1 MSKSH
6 SARLFM
12 GAAVFAG
19 AILLGSPA
27 FAARRSCIEKQAL
40 DKVLTS
46 FMFVQNDDKESPV
59 KRYSEKDACDTGDF
73 RGVVDAILFMKNL
86 PSFKNTPEK
95 FKSLISEQ
103 GPSKFLKTRIENI
116 VLETD
121 SNHVCADGAGAYVNQ
136 SEHDTKIMH
145 VCPALV
151 SDQST
156 PLMAAAGL
164 LHEARHIDGF
174 EHIDCDHGEFFGTVY
189 SACDN
194 TYEEQGS
201 YGVGTAFHLYVYLG
215 TKNEALRD
223 EARANAAIELVRRF
237 NKTPLGIK
245 QGALVQ
251 SNDKKISF
259 YDGTKVS
266 LLVELRLDVAA
277 STVKRGFPYF
287 FFKNGQVAKYDFT
300 SDWPMV
306 EGPLVETYNKLSED
320 EMADVRDIT
329 VGSVYCILLS
339 KRVTCYGN
347 NGSSGFRLYQ
357 MNPVNFY
364 LRPEWGPDWI
374 AVRGSDGK
382 IYRLPDEPTE
392 FANTSEADLETID
405 NPYPAVSSFAKVA
418 GKVVGVSPKGNI
430 VETTDGTNWSQV
442 KPYSGFKFKKLYP
455 FYWSKKLEDL

>member
-1 MSKSH
+1 MSNNH
-6 SARLFM
+6 SARLLI
-12 GAAVFAG
+12 GAALVAG
-19 AILLGSPA
+19 ASLLGNPA
-27 FAARRSCIEKQAL
+27 RAARRSCIESQAL
-40 DKVLTS
+40 DKVLTN
-46 FMFVQNDDKESPV
+46 FMFVQNDDEQTPI
-59 KRYSEKDACDTGDF
+59 KRYSAKDACDTRDF

-86 PSFKNTPEK
+86 PAFKSIPEK
-95 FKSLISEQ
+95 FKTVLSEQ
-103 GPSKFLKTRIENI
+103 GPTRFLKTRIENI
-116 VLETD
+116 VLETE
-121 SNHVCADGAGAYVNQ
+121 NNQVCAGGAGAYVNQ

-145 VCPALV
+145 VCPVLV
-151 SDQST
+151 SDRST

-174 EHIDCDHGEFFGTVY
+174 EHVDCDHGEFLGTAY
-189 SACDN
+189 PACD
-194 TYEEQGS
+194 TTFEEQGS
-201 YGVGTAFHLYVYLG
+201 YGIGTAFHLYVYLG

-223 EARANAAIELVRRF
+223 EARANVAIELVRRF
-237 NKTPLGIK
+237 NKAPLGIK
-245 QGALVQ
+245 QGALIQ
-251 SNDKKISF
+251 SNDNKISF

-306 EGPLVETYNKLSED
+306 EGPLVDTYNKLSED
-320 EMADVRDIT
+320 EIADVRDIT

-339 KRVTCYGN
+339 KRVTCYEKG
-347 NGSSGFRLYQ
+347 GMFGFRLYQ
-357 MNPVNFY
+357 VNPVNFY

-382 IYRLPDEPTE
+382 ISRLPDDPSE
-392 FANTSEADLETID
+392 FANTSEADLETIE
-405 NPYPAVSSFAKVA
+405 NPYPAVSSFAKLA

-430 VETTDGTNWSQV
+430 VESTDGTNWSQV
-442 KPYSGFKFKKLYP
+442 KPYTGFKFKKLYP